1 MATNLN
7 GNLKWII
14 GIICLV
20 TTLLAIGGWIN
31 ETNKSIGI
39 LQQAQAET
47 RPMVHQNDK
56 DISLLKQDMSYIKD
70 GIIRIEKAL
79 DK

>member
-7 GNLKWII
+7 GNLKWVI
-14 GIICLV
+14 GVICLI

-39 LQQAQAET
+39 LRQATAEI
-47 RPMVHQNDK
+47 RPMVYKSKEDV
-56 DISLLKQDMSYIKD
+56 SLLKQDISYIKS
-70 GIIRIEKAL
+70 GIARIEKKL